1 VRGYQYYIHTYPWLV
16 GNEEADRDRAAVS
29 VWAGDIITFIAAS
42 SNGGEERE
50 LLLLSDVAS
59 PTLSPF
65 KLDAIT
71 CRANLLGLEQ
81 QEDDLPS
88 SSADLT
94 RWIYKS
100 IW

>member
-1 VRGYQYYIHTYPWLV
+1 MRGYQYYIHTYPWLV

-71 CRANLLGLEQ
+71 CRANLLGLE
-81 QEDDLPS
+81 
-88 SSADLT
+88 AT
-94 RWIYKS
+94 RRRPAFFFCRSDKMDI
-100 IW
+100 